1 MSLESQLIKG
11 AFKATATDPDDIV
24 GEARRGLSKTL
35 QGGLDKLVKQ
45 KQLKKKEE
53 EIEADLVKKEEE
65 AQAKGYDAAWGKIRG
80 EMDKNLGSLDMG
92 YWQKANA
99 SVQELKAVHDL
110 CTPGKEGDSCRQE
123 QKMRLGQFVAETKDS
138 KTAITD
144 LMDTQGKFDD
154 GTLEL
159 SKTQT
164 LEQKAILAQ
173 IDGAHA
179 SFGGSNDTKIAEL
192 TEQMESV
199 SGEEKIALQE
209 QIEQLEYS
217 NKPEY
222 GWDVT
227 YTDNGEEISRR
238 VTKDEF
244 GSLLPHV
251 AKDVTVGYKTALD
264 SNVEKAQLLKQGE
277 SGGEVFNKD
286 RAASVHEKSINES
299 NIASIYADNV
309 LNTDQPLKEH
319 LKTHPVLTG
328 MKYSNLGIDPATM
341 LAIEG
346 EEGDGVLDQE
356 EWDSLSDEHIDLI
369 TTSLSDPNSPDYN
382 FEASKK
388 VAAGWMADN
397 EEMEINKELYGP
409 EYYPPGDPPYTI
421 PNYLGEGDMTFN
433 TPQEYQ
439 QALKTDRTTL
449 RNGGRENEED
459 FLRRGGIKGMM
470 QSGTVLV
477 QREEGMVA
485 ESVKTT
491 GELN

>member
-1 MSLESQLIKG
+1 
-11 AFKATATDPDDIV
+11 
-24 GEARRGLSKTL
+24 
-35 QGGLDKLVKQ
+35 
-45 KQLKKKEE
+45 
-53 EIEADLVKKEEE
+53 
-65 AQAKGYDAAWGKIRG
+65 
-80 EMDKNLGSLDMG
+80 MDKNLGSLDMG

-99 SVQELKAVHDL
+99 SVQDLKTVHDL
-110 CTPGKEGDSCRQE
+110 CPPGKEGDSCRQE

-173 IDGAHA
+173 IDGNHA

-227 YTDNGEEISRR
+227 YTDNGEEINRR

-277 SGGEVFNKD
+277 SGGEAFNKD

-397 EEMEINKELYGP
+397 EEMEINKELYSP
-409 EYYPPGDPPYTI
+409 AYYPKPSGEDDTYTVEDLTY
-421 PNYLGEGDMTFN
+421 NN
-433 TPQEYQ
+433 TPYNNLQEYQ
-439 QALKTDRTTL
+439 AAIKKDK
-449 RNGGRENEED
+449 ENPRDGETKQVFID
-459 FLRRGGIKGMM
+459 RGGIIGAQEYADVKWSQTLGKFI
-470 QSGTVLV
+470 SKSPT
-477 QREEGMVA
+477 EGMSA
-485 ESVKTT
+485 KEKRDYYA
-491 GELN
+491 NK